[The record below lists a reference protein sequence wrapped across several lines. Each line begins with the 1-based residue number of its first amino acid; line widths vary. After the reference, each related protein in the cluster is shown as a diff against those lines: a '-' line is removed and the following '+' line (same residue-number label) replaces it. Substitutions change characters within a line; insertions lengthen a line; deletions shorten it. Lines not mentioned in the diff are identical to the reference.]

1 MLTSAQ
7 THFHQCSTSF
17 PEIDCS
23 IFSST
28 PSKTAT
34 TMSLSILV
42 VIEMFNACNSLS
54 ENESLLVLPIWTNPY
69 LVASIALSMA
79 LHFMILYVPFFRGL
93 FQITPLNWNEW
104 MAVLSISAPVIL
116 IDEVLKFMSIS
127 FVGEPQTRGEVE
139 LTKVDPPSKVKTDLR
154 C

>member
-1 MLTSAQ
+1 MQ
-7 THFHQCSTSF
+7 THYHQCSTSF

-23 IFSST
+23 IFAST

-42 VIEMFNACNSLS
+42 VIEMLNACNSLS
-54 ENESLLVLPIWTNPY
+54 ENESLLVLPIWANPY

-93 FQITPLNWNEW
+93 FQITPLNWDEW
-104 MAVLSISAPVIL
+104 MAVLWISAPVVV
-116 IDEVLKFMSIS
+116 IDEVLKFLSIG
-127 FVGEPQTRGEVE
+127 FVGECGGSSGSEPDG
-139 LTKVDPPSKVKTDLR
+139 L
-154 C
+154 